1 MLKVLLGLGLIG
13 LVVGIE
19 LNTSSSVATSAQV
32 LVKNQPS
39 ETHQLSDNKTRLAES
54 TKDESNDD
62 LGSQNHPFEPSDL
75 LNMPEDGSMGN
86 FKYYFALLFVS
97 TLSVIS
103 IIVFKAMRYA
113 YQYFC
118 ETIKQKIFIACF
130 VLDYQ
135 EAELKPNTESQVAA
149 IEARLSHWES
159 RSGWR
164 SHQMKTRMRFS
175 TLIFWKTRDHRIR
188 SDREQV
194 WRQSLDW
201 NSFVALLSLTIL
213 HKNSL
218 IFKIKFIFLFCSSI
232 IS

>member
-13 LVVGIE
+13 LVVGVE

-39 ETHQLSDNKTRLAES
+39 ETHQLSDNKTHLAES

-118 ETIKQKIFIACF
+118 ETIEQKTFYCVF
-130 VLDYQ
+130 RF
-135 EAELKPNTESQVAA
+135 
-149 IEARLSHWES
+149 RLSRSRAEAKYGVSSSGDRSEVEPLGKSKWLEESSDENEDEIFDINFLKNS
-159 RSGWR
+159 RSQN
-164 SHQMKTRMRFS
+164 S
-175 TLIFWKTRDHRIR
+175 
-188 SDREQV
+188 V
-194 WRQSLDW
+194 WSRT
-201 NSFVALLSLTIL
+201 SLTPKPWL
-213 HKNSL
+213 KL
-218 IFKIKFIFLFCSSI
+218 ICCSSI
-232 IS
+232 PNYIT